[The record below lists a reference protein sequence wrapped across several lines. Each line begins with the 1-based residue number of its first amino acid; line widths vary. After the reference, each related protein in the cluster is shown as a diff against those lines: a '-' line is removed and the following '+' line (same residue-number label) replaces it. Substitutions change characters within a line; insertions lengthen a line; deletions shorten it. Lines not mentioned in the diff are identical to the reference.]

1 MNIAVTGINFI
12 RQAEVAGRLKQ
23 LLSADAVL
31 YAEEDTRSYE
41 CDGLSAYRQ
50 LPMVVALPSSEDEV
64 RQVLAACH
72 ELKVPVVARGAGT
85 GLSGG
90 ALPMGDGVLLSLA
103 KMRRILALDPAA
115 RTARVQP
122 GVTNLAISD
131 AAAPYGLFYAPD
143 PSSQIACS
151 IGGNVAENSGG
162 VHCLKYGL
170 TLHNV
175 LRVKGYTIE
184 GEALEFGSAALDA
197 PGLDLLALVVG
208 SEGMLAVITEVTVKL
223 VPKPQLA
230 RCIMASFDDIRKAG
244 DAVARIIAAG
254 IIPAG
259 LEMMDKP
266 MTAAVEDYVHAGYDL
281 EAAAILL

>member
-1 MNIAVTGINFI
+1 MNIAVTGINFL
-12 RQAEVAGRLKQ
+12 RQAEVAARLRQ
-23 LLSADAVL
+23 ILPSDSVL
-31 YAEEDTRSYE
+31 HATEDTRSYE

-50 LPMVVALPSSEDEV
+50 LPMVVALPSSEEEV
-64 RQVLAACH
+64 QQVLAACR

-103 KMRRILALDPAA
+103 KMRRILALDPVA

-122 GVTNLAISD
+122 GVTNLAISE
-131 AAAPYGLFYAPD
+131 AAAPCGLFYAPD

-175 LRVKGYTIE
+175 LRVRAVTV
-184 GEALEFGSAALDA
+184 EAEVVEFGSEALDS
-197 PGLDLLALVVG
+197 PGLDLLALMIG
-208 SEGMLAVITEVTVKL
+208 SEGMLAEIG
-223 VPKPQLA
+223 
-230 RCIMASFDDIRKAG
+230 RASCRER
-244 DAVARIIAAG
+244 V
-254 IIPAG
+254 
-259 LEMMDKP
+259 
-266 MTAAVEDYVHAGYDL
+266 
-281 EAAAILL
+281 